1 MHAKSG
7 RTVRDLRRENRTAV
21 LRRLY
26 FDGPMSR
33 LMLGPA
39 TGLSSGSI
47 SNVVA
52 ELVAEGLVEE
62 AGSVDS
68 AGGRPRTL
76 LRITPGS
83 GCMIGVDIGETRV
96 RIELFDLALTEL
108 ARTERPLATSG
119 PRTARYEVA
128 VVVGHLRD
136 GIAEVLRT
144 AGVPAERLLGVG
156 IGVPGIVERTPEE
169 GAVVHGQTIG
179 WDAVPLERLLRETVA
194 LPAEVPYRIENGAK
208 TLGQAEM
215 WFGAGRGARSAVVVL
230 FGSGVGAC
238 AVTDPLG
245 PGQALEWG
253 HLTVRVR
260 GRRCRCG
267 AQGCLEAYA
276 GAEALLERWREAGG
290 EPPAG
295 ADEETALTAML
306 AAAYPTPAGPGA
318 ADRGPADTGPAGTG
332 PAGPGPAATGSI
344 APGPVGPGPA
354 PTGPAGTGPA
364 GTGPAGTGPAETR
377 ATVPGPSEADTAG
390 TGSSAAGASVPAP
403 SDTETGGTRASAA
416 RAESYPAC
424 VSGTAVAGPGSPGA
438 APDAVALAVLDETA
452 EYLGAGLA
460 DLINLFQPDRI
471 LVGGWAGLQLGSRFL
486 ATVTAYARAYALRH
500 PGGRTEIALGTLGP
514 EAVTV
519 GAGLL
524 PLVDFFAQGGRRP
537 EHAPSIPAPAWQTAL
552 RDRAST

>member
-33 LMLGPA
+33 LALGPA

-76 LRITPGS
+76 LRIAPGS

-108 ARTERPLATSG
+108 ARTERPLAPSG

-128 VVVGHLRD
+128 VVVDHLRD
-136 GIAEVLRT
+136 GIAEVLGT
-144 AGVPAERLLGVG
+144 AGVSAERLLGVG
-156 IGVPGIVERTPEE
+156 IGVPGIVERTAR

-179 WDAVPLERLLRETVA
+179 WDAVPLERLLRETVD

-238 AVTDPLG
+238 VVTDPLG
-245 PGQALEWG
+245 SGRALEWG

-306 AAAYPTPAGPGA
+306 GAAYPAAAGRPE
-318 ADRGPADTGPAGTG
+318 
-332 PAGPGPAATGSI
+332 ATG
-344 APGPVGPGPA
+344 G
-354 PTGPAGTGPA
+354 GTDGA
-364 GTGPAGTGPAETR
+364 
-377 ATVPGPSEADTAG
+377 
-390 TGSSAAGASVPAP
+390 AAGA
-403 SDTETGGTRASAA
+403 
-416 RAESYPAC
+416 
-424 VSGTAVAGPGSPGA
+424 
-438 APDAVALAVLDETA
+438 VALSVLDETA

-460 DLINLFQPDRI
+460 DLINLFQPERI

-486 ATVTAYARAYALRH
+486 GAVTAYARAYALRH
-500 PGGRTEIALGTLGP
+500 PGDRTEIALGTLGP

-537 EHAPSIPAPAWQTAL
+537 ERAPSVPAPAWQTAL
-552 RDRAST
+552 RDRVSP

>member
-1 MHAKSG
+1 MHARSG

-33 LMLGPA
+33 LTLGPA
-39 TGLSSGSI
+39 TGLSSGSV

-76 LRITPGS
+76 VRITPGS
-83 GCMIGVDIGETRV
+83 GFMIGVDIGETRI

-108 ARTERPLATSG
+108 ARAERPLASSG
-119 PRTARYEVA
+119 PRTARYDVDLVVA
-128 VVVGHLRD
+128 HLRE

-144 AGVPAERLLGVG
+144 AEVPAELLLGVG
-156 IGVPGIVERTPEE
+156 VGVPGIVARTPED
-169 GAVVHGQTIG
+169 GAVVHGQTVG
-179 WDAVPLERLLRETVA
+179 WDAVPLERLLREHVE
-194 LPAEVPYRIENGAK
+194 LPASVPYWIDNGAK

-238 AVTDPLG
+238 VVTDPMG
-245 PGQALEWG
+245 PGRALEWG

-267 AQGCLEAYA
+267 SQGCLEAYA

-290 EPPAG
+290 RPPEG

-306 AAAYPTPAGPGA
+306 AAAYPAG
-318 ADRGPADTGPAGTG
+318 AGTG
-332 PAGPGPAATGSI
+332 PDAT
-344 APGPVGPGPA
+344 
-354 PTGPAGTGPA
+354 
-364 GTGPAGTGPAETR
+364 
-377 ATVPGPSEADTAG
+377 
-390 TGSSAAGASVPAP
+390 
-403 SDTETGGTRASAA
+403 
-416 RAESYPAC
+416 
-424 VSGTAVAGPGSPGA
+424 
-438 APDAVALAVLDETA
+438 ALAVLEETA
-452 EYLGAGLA
+452 EFLGAGFA
-460 DLINLFQPDRI
+460 DLINLFQPERI
-471 LVGGWAGLQLGSRFL
+471 LVGGWAGLQLGARFL
-486 ATVTAYARAYALRH
+486 ETVTGYARAYALRY
-500 PGGRTEIALGTLGP
+500 PASRTVIGLGTLGP

-519 GAGLL
+519 GAALL

-537 EHAPSIPAPAWQTAL
+537 ETEPAPPSPAWQTAL
-552 RDRAST
+552 RDRVSP

>member
-1 MHAKSG
+1 MHARTG

-39 TGLSSGSI
+39 TGLSSGSV

-76 LRITPGS
+76 VRITPGS
-83 GCMIGVDIGETRV
+83 GFMIGVDIGETRV
-96 RIELFDLALTEL
+96 RIELFDLTLTEL
-108 ARTERPLATSG
+108 ARTEHALASSG
-119 PRTARYEVA
+119 PRTARYDVDLVVA
-128 VVVGHLRD
+128 HLRE
-136 GIAEVLRT
+136 GIAEVLR
-144 AGVPAERLLGVG
+144 AADVPADRLIGVG
-156 IGVPGIVERTPEE
+156 VGVPGIVARDAED
-169 GAVVHGQTIG
+169 GDVVHGQTVG
-179 WDAVPLERLLRETVA
+179 WDAVPFERLLRAAVD
-194 LPAEVPYRIENGAK
+194 LPEDVPYWIDNGAK

-238 AVTDPLG
+238 VLTDPMG
-245 PGQALEWG
+245 PGRAIEWG

-276 GAEALLERWREAGG
+276 GAEALLDRWREAGG

-306 AAAYPTPAGPGA
+306 AAAYPADPGA
-318 ADRGPADTGPAGTG
+318 Q
-332 PAGPGPAATGSI
+332 
-344 APGPVGPGPA
+344 
-354 PTGPAGTGPA
+354 
-364 GTGPAGTGPAETR
+364 
-377 ATVPGPSEADTAG
+377 
-390 TGSSAAGASVPAP
+390 
-403 SDTETGGTRASAA
+403 
-416 RAESYPAC
+416 
-424 VSGTAVAGPGSPGA
+424 
-438 APDAVALAVLDETA
+438 PDVTALAVLEETA
-452 EYLGAGLA
+452 EYLGAGFA
-460 DLINLFQPDRI
+460 DLINLFQPERI
-471 LVGGWAGLQLGSRFL
+471 LVGGWAGLQLGTRFL
-486 ATVTAYARAYALRH
+486 ETVDGYAREYALRY
-500 PGGRTEIALGTLGP
+500 PASRTGIGLGTLGP

-519 GAGLL
+519 GAALL

-537 EHAPSIPAPAWQTAL
+537 ETKPTTPAPAWQSAL
-552 RDRAST
+552 QDRVSP